1 MSSTERWTDC
11 SVWNVAS
18 SSGGVA
24 TSTLTQKQLSTLSMR
39 GAHRAFPA
47 SPHRFQV
54 IWWDG
59 TMVVIPVGRRV
70 TGPFPFQMT
79 RSTD

>member
-1 MSSTERWTDC
+1 
-11 SVWNVAS
+11 
-18 SSGGVA
+18 
-24 TSTLTQKQLSTLSMR
+24 LTQKQLSTLSMR

-47 SPHRFQV
+47 CPHRFQV